1 MGETQQNYNNSWG
14 IYIPKYMEENFINW
28 GINYPEIVQL
38 DEDFNVI
45 KIWNNKREIA
55 EYYNKR
61 IQGVDLAIRNSCRF
75 QGFYFVIK
83 VLYDRGLRPVL
94 KEKRNTCIYAY
105 NPPDFILKRIYE
117 GELFTAE
124 DFFNDEYRDFFQFI
138 ARYKNS
144 VAAGNHLDLSVTNI
158 RRVSKCE
165 LLLHKEYFFSFK
177 PILHIHEVVADIVDL
192 SLKKKEK
199 LIKEDELI
207 KLDSVIKEFKEI
219 YSEEGRVV
227 GNLERKV
234 YKALMEE

>member
-1 MGETQQNYNNSWG
+1 M
-14 IYIPKYMEENFINW
+14 
-28 GINYPEIVQL
+28 
-38 DEDFNVI
+38 
-45 KIWNNKREIA
+45 
-55 EYYNKR
+55 
-61 IQGVDLAIRNSCRF
+61 
-75 QGFYFVIK
+75 
-83 VLYDRGLRPVL
+83 
-94 KEKRNTCIYAY
+94 
-105 NPPDFILKRIYE
+105 
-117 GELFTAE
+117 
-124 DFFNDEYRDFFQFI
+124 
-138 ARYKNS
+138 
-144 VAAGNHLDLSVTNI
+144 DLSVTNI